1 MSKKQTARNNKR
13 PPTSDELNAV
23 STSLV
28 IWGTLTRLE
37 RGESLGILSNNAL
50 NTLSKLGVKVTSTHI
65 ENIRWPR
72 HATQTDKLI
81 NQLSHIKPKWAKA
94 LTWYYTEFGNLRQ
107 NAHAHN
113 MAKSTFHE
121 QVQKGR
127 HWIAQNLR
135 QSP

>member
-1 MSKKQTARNNKR
+1 MSKKQTTRNER
-13 PPTSDELNAV
+13 LPTSDELDAAN
-23 STSLV
+23 TSLV
-28 IWGTLTRLE
+28 IWGVLTRLE
-37 RGESLGILSNNAL
+37 CGESLGVLSNNAL

-94 LTWYYTEFGNLRQ
+94 LTWQYSEFGNLRQ
-107 NAHAHN
+107 KAHAHN
-113 MAKSTFHE
+113 IAKSTFHE

-135 QSP
+135 QSH